1 MLQSFIRGVFGG
13 SIATWIAVKS
23 SQDDKFGSSIKSLS
37 VKTHSDISLPI
48 PISISHKGSY
58 IDHIKWRWNDT
69 VDFLSR
75 RALP

>member
-1 MLQSFIRGVFGG
+1 MLQSFIRGIFGG

-23 SQDDKFGSSIKSLS
+23 SQNDRFGSTLKSLS

-48 PISISHKGSY
+48 PISISQKDSF

-69 VDFLSR
+69 VDFVLR